1 MMRGS
6 KGRVCAAVVLFA
18 NLMAASSIAQAVKRD
33 NPAGLFSSPRF
44 TNVVEVS
51 AGTNL
56 IFVSGLTAQ
65 GVDGKVPSG
74 ADAQAEAVFSHLRT
88 ALESRG
94 LKPSDVVQI
103 RAFLVDMPNT
113 IPAYRKAAAAFF
125 ANSQPPASAAVC
137 VSTLVSPEL
146 LMEVELIAA
155 RPGTAAAG
163 EPHSGR

>member
-1 MMRGS
+1 MRRWS
-6 KGRVCAAVVLFA
+6 KVRVCATVVLFA
-18 NLMAASSIAQAVKRD
+18 SSMTASSIAQAVKRD
-33 NPAGLFSSPRF
+33 NPAGLFSSPHF

-74 ADAQAEAVFSHLRT
+74 ADAQADAVFSHLRT

-113 IPAYRKAAAAFF
+113 IPAYRKAATAFF
-125 ANSQPPASAAVC
+125 ANAQPPASAAVG
-137 VSTLVSPEL
+137 VSALVSPEL
-146 LMEVELIAA
+146 LMEVELIAV
-155 RPGTAAAG
+155 RPAATAGVEAH
-163 EPHSGR
+163 PSR

>member
-1 MMRGS
+1 MTKVS
-6 KGRVCAAVVLFA
+6 KVTVCASVALFA
-18 NLMAASSIAQAVKRD
+18 SFMPASLIAQAVKRD

-56 IFVSGLTAQ
+56 IFVLGLTAQ
-65 GVDGKVPSG
+65 GVDGKIPSG
-74 ADAQAEAVFSHLRT
+74 AEAQADAVFAHLRT

-125 ANSQPPASAAVC
+125 ANVQPPASAAVG
-137 VSTLVSPEL
+137 VVALVSPDL
-146 LMEVELIAA
+146 LIEVELIAV
-155 RPGTAAAG
+155 RPAASAAG
-163 EPHSGR
+163 ESHPAR

>member
-1 MMRGS
+1 MKRWS
-6 KGRVCAAVVLFA
+6 KARVCTAVALFA
-18 NLMAASSIAQAVKRD
+18 SLMTASSIAQAIKRD

-65 GVDGKVPSG
+65 GVDGKVPAG
-74 ADAQAEAVFSHLRT
+74 ADAQADAVFSHLRT

-125 ANSQPPASAAVC
+125 ANSQPPVSAAVG
-137 VSTLVSPEL
+137 VSALVSPDL
-146 LMEVELIAA
+146 LMEVELIAV
-155 RPGTAAAG
+155 RPSATAAG
-163 EPHSGR
+163 ETHTGH